1 MKTLEAKL
9 KENEVNIWKEKYNHI
24 IMKKEIYLLLVRTI
38 STCFLFLKITNLHI
52 R

>member
-24 IMKKEIYLLLVRTI
+24 IMKKENISSFGKNYFYLF
-38 STCFLFLKITNLHI
+38 SFFKNY
-52 R
+52 